1 MPRFYD
7 EANPALN
14 SFRKINAEVVKRRKK
29 KYANQAQ
36 ALVPQGVQDPKDLA
50 LYEGFTARIS
60 SVYTAVTEIYNTLA
74 LQNLRGG
81 RDVVIDR
88 FVASSVNA
96 GKLTR
101 ELQDYYFRK
110 MNRSFNKFT
119 PSEVDSC
126 AKYATE
132 THGELININ
141 EQLDDMSA
149 RARGRI
155 LEFVN
160 EIEETIDR
168 NFGNDLDDLLELIT
182 DGLISYKQGLGGE
195 GQPMGAGRKKVIK
208 CGGQSQTHTAEK
220 YLASNH
226 QFNALPFP
234 RLNDQLRPPITTLPF
249 PKPIGMPNPFH
260 NITEIP
266 DARFF
271 RKIGGAELYSHEPV
285 MKGGQGVAYRVG
297 LQFSNPFTKLGPYP
311 PRNTQDLKDLP
322 RRFL

>member
-14 SFRKINAEVVKRRKK
+14 SFRRINAEVVRRRKK

-88 FVASSVNA
+88 FVATSVNA

-119 PSEVDSC
+119 TSEVDSC
-126 AKYATE
+126 AKYTTE
-132 THGELININ
+132 THGELMNIN
-141 EQLDDMSA
+141 EQIDDMA
-149 RARGRI
+149 GRARGRT

-168 NFGNDLDDLLELIT
+168 NFGNDLDELLDLIT
-182 DGLISYKQGLGGE
+182 DGLIAYKQGLSGV
-195 GQPMGAGRKKVIK
+195 GQPAGAGRKRVIK
-208 CGGQSQTHTAEK
+208 CGGQSQMHTQEKFNTTH
-220 YLASNH
+220 SGW
-226 QFNALPFP
+226 NAFPFG
-234 RLNDQLRPPITTLPF
+234 RLNDQTRPDPHRILLPVD
-249 PKPIGMPNPFH
+249 PTMNPRVRVP
-260 NITEIP
+260 EIP

-285 MKGGQGVAYRVG
+285 MKGGQGVASRVG
-297 LQFSNPFTKLGPYP
+297 LQFGNPFTKLGPYP

>member
-14 SFRKINAEVVKRRKK
+14 SFRRINAEVVKRRKK
-29 KYANQAQ
+29 KYANQEA
-36 ALVPQGVQDPKDLA
+36 VSRPQGIQDPKDLA

-60 SVYTAVTEIYNTLA
+60 AVYTAVTEIYNTLA

-88 FVASSVNA
+88 FVATSVNA

-132 THGELININ
+132 THGELMNIN

-155 LEFVN
+155 LAFVN

-168 NFGNDLDDLLELIT
+168 NFGNELDELLDLIT
-182 DGLISYKQGLGGE
+182 DGLLAYRQGLSGV
-195 GQPMGAGRKKVIK
+195 GQPAGAGRKRVIK
-208 CGGQSQTHTAEK
+208 CGGQSQMHTIEK
-220 YLASNH
+220 FRSSH
-226 QFNALPFP
+226 PPFNALPFP
-234 RLNDQLRPPITTLPF
+234 RLNDQTRPPITTLPF
-249 PKPIGMPNPFH
+249 PRPIDRSVG
-260 NITEIP
+260 EIP

-285 MKGGQGVAYRVG
+285 MKGGQGVASRVG
-297 LQFSNPFTKLGPYP
+297 MQFGNPFTKLGPFP

>member
-14 SFRKINAEVVKRRKK
+14 SFRRINAEVVKRRKK
-29 KYANQAQ
+29 KYANQDA
-36 ALVPQGVQDPKDLA
+36 VSRPQGIQDPKDLA

-60 SVYTAVTEIYNTLA
+60 AVYTAVTEIYNTLA

-88 FVASSVNA
+88 FVATSVSA
-96 GKLTR
+96 GRLVR
-101 ELQDYYFRK
+101 ELQDFYFRK
-110 MNRSFNKFT
+110 MNRSFNRFT
-119 PSEVDSC
+119 PSEVDSS
-126 AKYATE
+126 AKYTTE
-132 THGELININ
+132 THGELMNIN
-141 EQLDDMSA
+141 EQLDNMSA

-168 NFGNDLDDLLELIT
+168 NFGNELDELLDLIT
-182 DGLISYKQGLGGE
+182 DGLISYKQGISGV
-195 GQPMGAGRKKVIK
+195 GQPEGAGRKRVIK
-208 CGGQSQTHTAEK
+208 CGGRTQLHNAEN
-220 YLASNH
+220 YIASH
-226 QFNALPFP
+226 PIFNTLPFP
-234 RLNDQLRPPITTLPF
+234 RLNDQMRPPITTLPF
-249 PKPIGMPNPFH
+249 PRPNIDRRIG
-260 NITEIP
+260 EIP

-285 MKGGQGVAYRVG
+285 LKGGATAYRTG
-297 LQFSNPFTKLGPYP
+297 LNFGNPFTDLGPHP
-311 PRNTQDLKDLP
+311 PRNTQDLKNLP